1 MALTNKVHFS
11 IQKGKGFLSG
21 VNGLKP
27 FRIFVP
33 KKLLSKRNTMTE
45 LDKTVLDTAKKLAA
59 YKAVDDHIED
69 GMVIGIGSGSTVI
82 HAVHRIGLCQLF
94 HSFIL

>member
-1 MALTNKVHFS
+1 
-11 IQKGKGFLSG
+11 
-21 VNGLKP
+21 
-27 FRIFVP
+27 
-33 KKLLSKRNTMTE
+33 MTE

-82 HAVHRIGLCQLF
+82 HAVHRIGLCQTQVF
-94 HSFIL
+94 HSMFYDSKLNCVL